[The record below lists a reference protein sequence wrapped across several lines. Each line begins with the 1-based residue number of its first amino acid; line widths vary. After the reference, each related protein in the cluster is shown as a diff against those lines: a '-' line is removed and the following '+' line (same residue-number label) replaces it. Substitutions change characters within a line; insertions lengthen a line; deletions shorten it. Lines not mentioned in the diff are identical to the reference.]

1 MFRNNNKKSNGASA
15 NGKLNEDGSLI
26 KLHSVHKVYET
37 PAGKFTALNGVDLR
51 IDRGEFVSIIGKS
64 GSGKTTLINMLT
76 GIDRPTKGEIFI
88 GGTPVHRLDESQT
101 ATWRGTHLGVVFQ
114 FFQLLPAL
122 TILENV
128 RLPMDFCD
136 IYPRQERNDRA
147 LALLELVGVAE
158 HAHQLPNHLAGGQQ
172 QRAAIARSLANDP
185 PIIATDEPTGNL
197 DSRTAEAVMQL
208 FEDLVKQGKTILMV
222 THDEDLARRAPRTIV
237 IHDGEIVNEYV
248 ARALP
253 TLSHEL
259 LLQATRQLE
268 TRTFAPGELIIV
280 QDAEPDEFFII
291 TSGEAKVYLIEPPG
305 TYEIYMDTIHTGQ
318 YFGEM
323 ALIHG
328 GKRSA
333 TVRAATPVEAI
344 ALRQQAFLDLIEQS
358 DETRAELERVAAERQ
373 QALEDTRRNI

>member
-1 MFRNNNKKSNGASA
+1 MFRNKRKSNNNSDKI
-15 NGKLNEDGSLI
+15 NTDGSLI
-26 KLHSVHKVYET
+26 KLRNVFKVYDT
-37 PAGKFTALNGVDLR
+37 PAGRFTALNGVDLN
-51 IDRGEFVSIIGKS
+51 IGTGEFVSIIGKS

-76 GIDRPTKGEIFI
+76 GIDRPTNGEIFI
-88 GGTPVHRLDESQT
+88 GGTAVHQLDEGQT
-101 ATWRGTHLGVVFQ
+101 ATWRGTHMGVVFQ
-114 FFQLLPAL
+114 FFQLLPTL
-122 TILENV
+122 TALENV
-128 RLPMDFCD
+128 RLPMDFCNL
-136 IYPRQERNDRA
+136 YTPAERNERA
-147 LALLELVGVAE
+147 MQLLDLVGIAE
-158 HAHQLPNHLAGGQQ
+158 YAHKLPNHLAGGQQ
-172 QRAAIARSLANDP
+172 QRAAIARALANDP

-222 THDEDLARRAPRTIV
+222 THDEDLARRAPRTVV

-248 ARALP
+248 AKALP

-268 TRTFAPGELIIV
+268 TRTFAPGEAIIV

-291 TSGEAKVYLIEPPG
+291 TNGEAKVYLIEPG
-305 TYEIYMDTIHTGQ
+305 DYEMHMDTIHAGQ

-323 ALIHG
+323 ALMHG
-328 GKRSA
+328 GKRTA
-333 TVRAATPVEAI
+333 TVRASTPVEVI

-373 QALEDTRRNI
+373 QILIETRNTI

>member
-1 MFRNNNKKSNGASA
+1 MFRIKRKSNNSSSA
-15 NGKLNEDGSLI
+15 KINADGSLI
-26 KLHSVHKVYET
+26 KLRNVFKVYDT
-37 PAGKFTALNGVDLR
+37 PAGRFTALNGVDLN
-51 IDRGEFVSIIGKS
+51 IGTGEFVSIIGKS

-76 GIDRPTKGEIFI
+76 GIDRPTQGEIYI
-88 GGTPVHRLDESQT
+88 GGTAVHDLDEGQT
-101 ATWRGTHLGVVFQ
+101 ATWRGTHMGVVFQ
-114 FFQLLPAL
+114 FFQLLPTL
-122 TILENV
+122 TALENV
-128 RLPMDFCD
+128 RLPMDFCNL
-136 IYPRQERNDRA
+136 YTPAERNERA
-147 LALLELVGVAE
+147 MQLLDLVGIAE
-158 HAHQLPNHLAGGQQ
+158 FAHKLPNHLAGGQQ
-172 QRAAIARSLANDP
+172 QRAAIARALANDP

-248 ARALP
+248 AKALP

-268 TRTFAPGELIIV
+268 TRTFAPGEPIIV
-280 QDAEPDEFFII
+280 QNAEPDEFFII
-291 TSGEAKVYLIEPPG
+291 TNGEAKVYLIEPG
-305 TYEIYMDTIHTGQ
+305 DYEVFMDTIHTGQ

-328 GKRSA
+328 GKRTA
-333 TVRAATPVEAI
+333 TVRASGLTPVEVV

-358 DETRAELERVAAERQ
+358 EETRAELERVAGERQ
-373 QALEDTRRNI
+373 QVLTHTRNNI